1 MDVINVLKA
10 NTGQSGRSAVIS
22 FGIAVLLVVGL
33 VFLSGKLIIAYQ
45 DAQEIKQKIH
55 SMETSLKEWNDKA
68 ETVSRAP
75 LRPVD
80 ASQVDKI
87 QSEIIL
93 SVQGHQ
99 LNLNGVKTVSVE
111 KKNSNHMKSFEMITR
126 GPYEK
131 TVQFLQDFGSRNVLI
146 TMDSLDIKPDK
157 GEIECTVKYTI
168 YTK

>member
-1 MDVINVLKA
+1 MDVINVLKV
-10 NTGQSGRSAVIS
+10 NTGQSGRSAIIS

-33 VFLSGKLIIAYQ
+33 VFLSGKLILAYQ

-55 SMETSLKEWNDKA
+55 TMETSLKEWNDKA
-68 ETVSRAP
+68 ETVNRAP

-99 LNLNGVKTVSVE
+99 LNLTGVKTVTVE
-111 KKNSNHMKSFEMITR
+111 KKNSNHMKSFELVTR

-146 TMDSLDIKPDK
+146 TMDSLDLKPDK
-157 GEIECTVKYTI
+157 GEIESSVKYTI